1 MDISIWEKFKL
12 GGPVMWLMV
21 PTSVT
26 ALTLIIERV
35 LAFMRFRQDFGL
47 VLKTLGNFI
56 NAGAWEKAETWC
68 LHNDGPFSRVALVYI
83 RERNK
88 PQEVR
93 EDLLHRESLMIIGRL
108 DNGLRWIAMLAQ
120 ISTLLGL
127 LATFHVM
134 IARFSQGQMSSNQSA
149 NFTAAVWE
157 ALLTTMYG
165 LLIAIPCSATYQIL
179 EGKVDAMA
187 RNLDILVSFL
197 DEWRR
202 NAEGLR
208 EKEPRRSR
216 LEFLQK

>member
-1 MDISIWEKFKL
+1 MDSSIWEKFML

-21 PTSVT
+21 PTSVI

-35 LAFMRFRQDFGL
+35 QAFMKLRQDFNL
-47 VLKTLGNFI
+47 VLKTLEPLISSGTWDR
-56 NAGAWEKAETWC
+56 AAKWC
-68 LHNDGPFSRVALVYI
+68 LQHNGPFSRVVLIYI
-83 RERNK
+83 RERNG

-93 EDLLHRESLMIIGRL
+93 DDMLRREGLIIIGYL
-108 DNGLRWIAMLAQ
+108 DYGLRRIAMLAQ

-187 RNLDILVSFL
+187 RNLDILVSYL

-202 NAEGLR
+202 NAEALPQGELR
-208 EKEPRRSR
+208 QNR
-216 LEFLQK
+216 LEFHL